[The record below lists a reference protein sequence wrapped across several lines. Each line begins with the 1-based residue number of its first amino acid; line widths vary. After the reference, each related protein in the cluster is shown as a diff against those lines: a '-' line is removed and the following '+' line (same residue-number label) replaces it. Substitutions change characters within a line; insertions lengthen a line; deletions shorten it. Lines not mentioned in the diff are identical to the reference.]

1 MASTLDDREL
11 WDPTAQAVPRDELHR
26 IAEAGLRAEW
36 KRVWDIPIL
45 FYRDR
50 FDAAGFGPDEMPP
63 LDEIPRSTKDDLR
76 RNEAELPPFGS
87 HRSVGID
94 QAARI
99 GVTTGTTG
107 KPWMIFYSR
116 ADIDRMIEMQF
127 QHTWRT
133 ELREGDRFAHSW
145 PGGLYPSAVLG
156 GRHLLQLGILEIPC
170 GPPFSEAQAAE
181 HVALWNLLGIDALMT
196 TASQLQIYDRA
207 ATSIGLDLAEILDGC
222 VLVFV
227 EASCQFEGPRRRVEE
242 AYGVRIHNL
251 SGAAEIPGFVT
262 SDCRYHTGLH
272 APGGNYRVQVCDP
285 LTGREVADGQ
295 RGSLVMSIWGMDAFY
310 LRYDLEDIVVASS
323 GDCPCGQ
330 TGPRYTLIG
339 RAADQATVAG
349 KMILPLDVQLALDHS
364 AVRSSCSAQV
374 PTKRCGCGSR
384 PREPA
389 TSTATPSPTRSE
401 SPSRSSRS
409 LRERC
414 RARRSSHAASSP
426 PEFAA
431 EWDLHPP
438 PTRSVRAN
446 RRSALLHSLVD
457 HPLAA

>member
-1 MASTLDDREL
+1 MPIPSASIHNSVYSTLMAPTPDDREL
-11 WDPTAQAVPRDELHR
+11 WDPKAQAAPRDELHR
-26 IAEAGLRAEW
+26 IADAGLRSEW
-36 KRVWDIPIL
+36 KRVWDIPIP

-50 FDAAGFGPDEMPP
+50 YEAAGLGPGEMPP
-63 LDEIPRSTKDDLR
+63 LDEIPRTTKDDLR

-94 QAARI
+94 RAARI

-116 ADIDRMIEMQF
+116 ADIERMIEMQF

-170 GPPFSEAQAAE
+170 GPPFSEVQAAE

-207 ATSIGLDLAEILDGC
+207 ATSIGLDLAAVLDGC

-227 EASCQFEGPRRRVEE
+227 EASCQFDGPRRRIEA
-242 AYGVRIHNL
+242 AYGVRVHNL

-323 GDCPCGQ
+323 GNCPCGQ

-339 RAADQATVAG
+339 RGADQATVAG
-349 KMILPLDVQLALDHS
+349 KMILPLDVQLALD
-364 AVRSSCSAQV
+364 
-374 PTKRCGCGSR
+374 PLGG
-384 PREPA
+384 
-389 TSTATPSPTRSE
+389 
-401 SPSRSSRS
+401 
-409 LRERC
+409 
-414 RARRSSHAASSP
+414 
-426 PEFAA
+426 PEFVLSAGVHEA
-431 EWDLHPP
+431 LRLRVETEGAGDEYRDAVAHALGVDVVVEPIPP
-438 PTRSVRAN
+438 GTLPRSTFKP
-446 RRSALLHSLVD
+446 RRIQIA
-457 HPLAA
+457 